1 MGVQEV
7 APTSPPSSKPV
18 EPPSEKHLRQIRNVV
33 VAVFVIWIVGVV
45 AAAGRP
51 IPGGRPASGT
61 ASEPVI

>member
-1 MGVQEV
+1 VGVQEV
-7 APTSPPSSKPV
+7 ASTSPPSSQPV
-18 EPPSEKHLRQIRNVV
+18 ETPSEKYLRQIRNVV

-51 IPGGRPASGT
+51 IPAGQPASGT